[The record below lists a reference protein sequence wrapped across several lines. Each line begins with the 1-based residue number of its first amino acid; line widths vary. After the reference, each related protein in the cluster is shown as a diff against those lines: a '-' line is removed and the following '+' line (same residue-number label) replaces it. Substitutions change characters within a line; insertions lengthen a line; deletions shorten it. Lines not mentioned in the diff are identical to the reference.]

1 MELRELAARIGARMI
16 GGNDRPIIT
25 IKRVYAGDRISDMLA
40 QESEGTLVVTNLV
53 GTPLLKAAELMD
65 LPAIC
70 LVNGT
75 TRAPDMEQAAE
86 RHGIVLLISPFDM
99 FGTCGRLFL
108 AMGGDGRA

>member
-16 GGNDRPIIT
+16 GGDDCPTIT
-25 IKRVYAGDRISDMLA
+25 IRRVYAGDRISDMLA

-53 GTPLLKAAELMD
+53 GTPLLRVAELVD

-75 TRAPDMEQAAE
+75 TRAPDIDQPAE
-86 RHGIVLLISPFDM
+86 RHGVVLLISPFDM

-108 AMGGDGRA
+108 AMGGNGRA